1 VLRHGAIATQT
12 PIKGGLLKQSAF
24 EPEKTMSK
32 TKWDRHS
39 IKAALHREG
48 MTLTRL
54 AEINDLNPNRF
65 RTVWNNTHRKAEAA
79 IAKFLNVPVQE
90 LFPDRYPIRSSR
102 ILSSKY
108 DDARASQK
116 SPAPADIRSAA

>member
-1 VLRHGAIATQT
+1 
-12 PIKGGLLKQSAF
+12 
-24 EPEKTMSK
+24 MSK

-39 IKAALHREG
+39 IKAELHRQG

-54 AEINDLNPNRF
+54 AEMNDLNPNRF
-65 RTVWNNTHRKAEAA
+65 RTVWNSTHRKAEAA
-79 IAKFLNVPVQE
+79 IAVFLKVPVEE

-108 DDARASQK
+108 ERDAASQK
-116 SPAPADIRSAA
+116 SPPHAGMRNAA

>member
-1 VLRHGAIATQT
+1 
-12 PIKGGLLKQSAF
+12 
-24 EPEKTMSK
+24 MSK

-39 IKAALHREG
+39 IKAELHRRG

-65 RTVWNNTHRKAEAA
+65 RTVWNATHRKAEAA
-79 IAKFLNVPVQE
+79 LAKFLGEPVEE

-108 DDARASQK
+108 DGDGASQK
-116 SPAPADIRSAA
+116 SSADAGIRSAA

>member
-1 VLRHGAIATQT
+1 
-12 PIKGGLLKQSAF
+12 
-24 EPEKTMSK
+24 MSK

-39 IKAALHREG
+39 IKAELHRQG

-54 AEINDLNPNRF
+54 AEINGLNPNRF
-65 RTVWNNTHRKAEAA
+65 RTVWNATHRKAEAA
-79 IAKFLNVPVQE
+79 IATFLDIPVDQ

-108 DDARASQK
+108 EPEGASQK
-116 SPAPADIRSAA
+116 SDASAGMRTAA